1 LPVIFGLP
9 VLIIKRSN
17 HALYELIFTRILA
30 GITKRD
36 TSIKIISGVAI
47 SIFIVDDHYMVIEG
61 IHSLL
66 QQEKEITWMGHAMT
80 GESCLG
86 FLLQQQP
93 DVILMDINLPDKSG
107 IDLCKEVKTAYPS
120 IHIIGLSS
128 FNQQS
133 FIQKMLDN
141 GASGYVLKN
150 ATREELMD
158 AIESVMNGERFLSNE
173 AAQTIQRNEDSK
185 IPVITRREKEVLT
198 LIAEGL
204 TNAEIGEKLFIST
217 TTVDTHRKNLLS
229 KFEVKNTAALI
240 RMAVQFHFV

>member
-1 LPVIFGLP
+1 
-9 VLIIKRSN
+9 
-17 HALYELIFTRILA
+17 
-30 GITKRD
+30 
-36 TSIKIISGVAI
+36 VAI

-66 QQEKEITWMGHAMT
+66 QQEKEIEWMGHAMNA
-80 GESCLG
+80 ESCLG
-86 FLLQQQP
+86 FLQQQLP

-107 IDLCKEVKTAYPS
+107 IDLCKEVKAKYPPV
-120 IHIIGLSS
+120 HIIGLSS

-150 ATREELMD
+150 ATREELME
-158 AIESVMNGERFLSNE
+158 AIETVMNGERFLSDE
-173 AAQTIQRNEDSK
+173 AAQTIKKNEDSK
-185 IPVITRREKEVLT
+185 IPIITRREKEVLT

-229 KFEVKNTAALI
+229 KFEVKNTASLI
-240 RMAVQFHFV
+240 RMAAQFHLV